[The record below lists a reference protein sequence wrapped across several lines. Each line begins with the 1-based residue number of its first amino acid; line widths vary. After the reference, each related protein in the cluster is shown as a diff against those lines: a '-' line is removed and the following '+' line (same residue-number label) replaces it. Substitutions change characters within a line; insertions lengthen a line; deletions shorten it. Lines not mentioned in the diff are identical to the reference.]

1 MDRCILCDIYNK
13 NKEKVIAE
21 NELSFAIYDNF
32 PVNEGHTLI
41 LPKRHFDNFFDATQE
56 EINQIYSLIHI
67 CKENIDEK
75 YKPTGYNIGVNVG
88 YDGGQ
93 TIWHVHIHMI
103 PQYKG
108 DVKNPRGGIRRIKPE
123 LVYYEG

>member
-1 MDRCILCDIYNK
+1 MDRCIFCDIYNK
-13 NKEKVIAE
+13 NKEKIIAE

-32 PVNEGHTLI
+32 PVNEGHILI

-67 CKENIDEK
+67 CKENIDKK

-103 PQYKG
+103 PRYKG
-108 DVKNPRGGIRRIKPE
+108 DVKNPRGGIRRIKPQ